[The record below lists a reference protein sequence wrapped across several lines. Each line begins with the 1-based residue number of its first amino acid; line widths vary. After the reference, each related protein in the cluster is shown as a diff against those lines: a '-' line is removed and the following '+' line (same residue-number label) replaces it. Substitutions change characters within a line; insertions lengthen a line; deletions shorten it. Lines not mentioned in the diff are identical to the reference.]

1 MCGFSSACFTLAGA
15 AFEFAGSDYRTKMA
29 QLEAAAGQFASVEEL
44 LDRETAAGRRPE
56 ARGSVAR
63 ALHRL
68 TCGCKF
74 VLLLLEGLVESLEA
88 DEAAQGDN
96 DLRAVARSAYAGSM
110 RYYHP
115 AAVRMAVSAGLYLLP
130 GREAFLGKLGI
141 PVGSVR
147 TVAAPQGRRFVAA
160 ARPLTE
166 AVHALLRDRGVN
178 L

>member
-1 MCGFSSACFTLAGA
+1 
-15 AFEFAGSDYRTKMA
+15 MA
-29 QLEAAAGQFASVEEL
+29 QLEAAAGQFASVEQL
-44 LDRETAAGRRPE
+44 LEQETAAGRRPE

-88 DEAAQGDN
+88 DGPAHGN
-96 DLRAVARSAYAGSM
+96 SDLRAVARSAYAGSM

-130 GREAFLGKLGI
+130 GREAFLEKLGI
-141 PVGSVR
+141 PAGSVQ

-166 AVHALLRDRGVN
+166 AIHALLLAQGVN